1 METREKKVIKVAK
14 TSRQTLTLQPITVG
28 PIQTTVDCCIFLL
41 IFFRLR
47 YANTKFW
54 GKTCL

>member
-47 YANTKFW
+47 YANTKF
-54 GKTCL
+54 